1 MIIINKLKHFLKM
14 KNILFFLLLLGIN
27 QGVQS
32 QNNSDVIK
40 VITFNIRVAIDEGVN
55 SWDNRKEL
63 VASIIKTY
71 GADIVGLQ
79 EALKTQLD
87 DLATLLPDFV
97 WVGVG
102 RDDGAEEGE
111 FSAIFYKKERFEIL
125 ENSTFWLSETPDK
138 PSIGW
143 DAALKRVVTW
153 AKFKD
158 KETGKIF
165 YHFNTHFDY
174 KGVMARLE
182 SANLLNDKVAE
193 IAGKIPAIV
202 TGDFNFKS
210 DFGGYKI
217 LTGGRKNYLFDTQKI
232 AKIDSSSSNITY
244 NRFGQFLEEGNKID
258 YIFIKN
264 NIEVDKHKIIMDTFN
279 GRYPSDHMPVFVE
292 LRIN

>member
-1 MIIINKLKHFLKM
+1 M
-14 KNILFFLLLLGIN
+14 KNILFVLLLFSFN
-27 QGVQS
+27 QTMHSKGDTDLIRV
-32 QNNSDVIK
+32 V
-40 VITFNIRVAIDEGVN
+40 TFNIRVAVDEGIN

-63 VASIIKTY
+63 VASIIETY
-71 GADIVGLQ
+71 RADIVGLQ
-79 EALKTQLD
+79 EALKTQLE
-87 DLATLLPDFV
+87 DLNKLLPDFA

-111 FSAIFYKKERFEIL
+111 YAAIFYNKKRFEVL
-125 ENSTFWLSETPDK
+125 EDSTFWLSETPDK

-153 AKFKD
+153 AKLRD
-158 KETGKIF
+158 KITGKIF

-182 SANLLNDKVAE
+182 SANLLNDRVAE
-193 IAGKIPAIV
+193 VAGKTPAIV

-232 AKIDSSSSNITY
+232 AKVDSSGSNITY

-264 NIEVDKHKIIMDTFN
+264 NIEVDKHKIIMDTFD
-279 GRYPSDHMPVFVE
+279 GRYSSDHMPVLAV
-292 LRIN
+292 LRIIK

>member
-1 MIIINKLKHFLKM
+1 M
-14 KNILFFLLLLGIN
+14 KNILFVLLLFSFN
-27 QGVQS
+27 QTIHSKGDTDLIRV
-32 QNNSDVIK
+32 V
-40 VITFNIRVAIDEGVN
+40 TFNIRVAVDEGIN

-63 VASIIKTY
+63 VASIIETY
-71 GADIVGLQ
+71 RADIVGLQ
-79 EALKTQLD
+79 EALKTQLE
-87 DLATLLPDFV
+87 DLNKLLPDFA

-111 FSAIFYKKERFEIL
+111 YAAIFYNKKRFEVL
-125 ENSTFWLSETPDK
+125 EDSTFWLSETPDK

-153 AKFKD
+153 AKLRD
-158 KETGKIF
+158 KITGKIF

-182 SANLLNDKVAE
+182 SANLLNDRVAE
-193 IAGKIPAIV
+193 VAGKTPAIV

-217 LTGGRKNYLFDTQKI
+217 LTEGRKNYLFDTQKI
-232 AKIDSSSSNITY
+232 AKVDSSGSNITY

-264 NIEVDKHKIIMDTFN
+264 NIEVDKHKIIMDTFD
-279 GRYPSDHMPVFVE
+279 GRYPSDHMPVLAV
-292 LRIN
+292 LRIIK

>member
-1 MIIINKLKHFLKM
+1 M
-14 KNILFFLLLLGIN
+14 KNILFVLLLFSFN
-27 QGVQS
+27 QTIHSKGDTDLIRV
-32 QNNSDVIK
+32 V
-40 VITFNIRVAIDEGVN
+40 TFNIRVAVDEGIN

-63 VASIIKTY
+63 VASIIETY
-71 GADIVGLQ
+71 RADIVGLQ
-79 EALKTQLD
+79 EALKTQLE
-87 DLATLLPDFV
+87 DLNKLLPDFA

-111 FSAIFYKKERFEIL
+111 YAAIFYNKKRFEVL
-125 ENSTFWLSETPDK
+125 EDSTFWLSETPDK

-153 AKFKD
+153 AKLRD
-158 KETGKIF
+158 KITGKIF

-182 SANLLNDKVAE
+182 SANLLNDRVAE
-193 IAGKIPAIV
+193 VAGKTPAIV

-232 AKIDSSSSNITY
+232 AKVDSSGSNITY

-264 NIEVDKHKIIMDTFN
+264 NIEVDKHKIIMDTFD
-279 GRYPSDHMPVFVE
+279 GRYPSDHMPVLAV
-292 LRIN
+292 LRIIK

>member
-1 MIIINKLKHFLKM
+1 M
-14 KNILFFLLLLGIN
+14 KNILFVLLLFSFN
-27 QGVQS
+27 QTMHSKGDTDLIRV
-32 QNNSDVIK
+32 V
-40 VITFNIRVAIDEGVN
+40 TFNIRVAVDEGIN

-63 VASIIKTY
+63 VASIIETY
-71 GADIVGLQ
+71 RADIVGLQ
-79 EALKTQLD
+79 EALKTQLE
-87 DLATLLPDFV
+87 DLNKLLPDFA

-111 FSAIFYKKERFEIL
+111 YAAIFYNKKRFEVL
-125 ENSTFWLSETPDK
+125 EDSTFWLSETPDK

-153 AKFKD
+153 AKLRD
-158 KETGKIF
+158 KITGKIF

-182 SANLLNDKVAE
+182 SANLLNDRVAE
-193 IAGKIPAIV
+193 VAGKTPAIV

-232 AKIDSSSSNITY
+232 AKVDSSGSNITY

-264 NIEVDKHKIIMDTFN
+264 NIEVDKHKIIMDTFD
-279 GRYPSDHMPVFVE
+279 GRYPSDHMPVLAV
-292 LRIN
+292 LRIIK

>member
-1 MIIINKLKHFLKM
+1 M
-14 KNILFFLLLLGIN
+14 KNILFIFFLLSFGRAIHSEGDADLIR
-27 QGVQS
+27 V
-32 QNNSDVIK
+32 V
-40 VITFNIRVAIDEGVN
+40 TFNIRVAVDEGIN
-55 SWDNRKEL
+55 SWDNRKES

-71 GADIVGLQ
+71 QADIVGLQ

-87 DLATLLPDFV
+87 DLTGLLPDFA

-111 FSAIFYKKERFEIL
+111 YSAILYKKRRFGVL
-125 ENSTFWLSETPDK
+125 EDSTFWLSETPDK

-174 KGVMARLE
+174 KGIMARLE

-193 IAGKIPAIV
+193 VVGKTPAVV

-232 AKIDSSSSNITY
+232 ARTDSSGLNITF
-244 NRFGQFLEEGNKID
+244 NDFGRSLEEGNKID

-264 NIEVDKHKIIMDTFN
+264 NFEVIRHQIITDTFD
-279 GRYPSDHMPVFVE
+279 GRYPSDHMPVLAV
-292 LRIN
+292 LRVQ

>member
-1 MIIINKLKHFLKM
+1 M
-14 KNILFFLLLLGIN
+14 KNILFVLLLFSFN
-27 QGVQS
+27 QTIHSKGDTDLIRV
-32 QNNSDVIK
+32 V
-40 VITFNIRVAIDEGVN
+40 TFNIRVAVDEGIN

-63 VASIIKTY
+63 VASIIETY
-71 GADIVGLQ
+71 RADIVGLQ
-79 EALKTQLD
+79 EALKTQLE
-87 DLATLLPDFV
+87 DLNKLLPDFA

-111 FSAIFYKKERFEIL
+111 YAAIFYNKKRFEVL
-125 ENSTFWLSETPDK
+125 EDSTFWLSETPDK

-153 AKFKD
+153 AKLRD
-158 KETGKIF
+158 KITGKIF

-182 SANLLNDKVAE
+182 SANLLNDRVAE
-193 IAGKIPAIV
+193 VAGKTPAIV

-217 LTGGRKNYLFDTQKI
+217 LTEGRKNYLFDTQKI
-232 AKIDSSSSNITY
+232 AKVDSSGSNITY

-264 NIEVDKHKIIMDTFN
+264 NIEVDKHKIIMDTFD
-279 GRYPSDHMPVFVE
+279 GRYSSDHMPVLAV
-292 LRIN
+292 LRIIK

>member
-1 MIIINKLKHFLKM
+1 M
-14 KNILFFLLLLGIN
+14 KTILFLSLILGIN
-27 QGVQS
+27 QSLHSGDDTGMIRVM
-32 QNNSDVIK
+32 
-40 VITFNIRVAIDEGVN
+40 TYNIRVAVDEGIN

-71 GADIVGLQ
+71 KADIVGLQ

-87 DLATLLPDFV
+87 DLTTLLPDFA

-102 RDDGAEEGE
+102 RDDGVEGGE
-111 FSAIFYKKERFEIL
+111 YSAILYNKKRFEVL
-125 ENSTFWLSETPDK
+125 EDSTFWLSETPDK
-138 PSIGW
+138 PSVGW
-143 DAALKRVVTW
+143 DAALMRVVTW
-153 AKFKD
+153 AKLKD
-158 KETGKIF
+158 KITGKIF

-182 SANLLNDKVAE
+182 SANLLNDVVAE
-193 IAGKIPAIV
+193 TVGKTPAIV

-232 AKIDSSSSNITY
+232 AKVDSSGSNITY

-264 NIEVDKHKIIMDTFN
+264 NIEVDKHKIIMDTFDGN
-279 GRYPSDHMPVFVE
+279 YPSDHMPVLAVI
-292 LRIN
+292 RIKDDLK

>member
-1 MIIINKLKHFLKM
+1 M
-14 KNILFFLLLLGIN
+14 KNILFALLLFSFN
-27 QGVQS
+27 QTMHSKGDTDLIRV
-32 QNNSDVIK
+32 V
-40 VITFNIRVAIDEGVN
+40 TFNIRVAVDEGIN

-63 VASIIKTY
+63 VASIIETY
-71 GADIVGLQ
+71 RADIVGLQ
-79 EALKTQLD
+79 EALKTQLE
-87 DLATLLPDFV
+87 DLNKLLPDFA

-111 FSAIFYKKERFEIL
+111 YAAIFYNKKRFKVL
-125 ENSTFWLSETPDK
+125 EDSTFWLSETPDK

-153 AKFKD
+153 AKLRD
-158 KETGKIF
+158 KITGKIF

-182 SANLLNDKVAE
+182 SANLLNDRVAE
-193 IAGKIPAIV
+193 VAGKTPAIV

-232 AKIDSSSSNITY
+232 AKVDSSGSNITY

-264 NIEVDKHKIIMDTFN
+264 NIEVDKHKIIMDTFD
-279 GRYPSDHMPVFVE
+279 GRYPSDHMPVLAV
-292 LRIN
+292 LRIIK

>member
-1 MIIINKLKHFLKM
+1 M
-14 KNILFFLLLLGIN
+14 KNILFVLLLFSFN
-27 QGVQS
+27 QTMHSKGDTDLIRV
-32 QNNSDVIK
+32 V
-40 VITFNIRVAIDEGVN
+40 TFNIRVAVDEGIN

-63 VASIIKTY
+63 VASIIETY
-71 GADIVGLQ
+71 RADIVGLQ
-79 EALKTQLD
+79 EALKTQLE
-87 DLATLLPDFV
+87 DLNKLLPDFA

-111 FSAIFYKKERFEIL
+111 YAAIFYNKKRFKVL
-125 ENSTFWLSETPDK
+125 EDSTFWLSETPDK

-153 AKFKD
+153 AKLRD
-158 KETGKIF
+158 KITGKIF

-182 SANLLNDKVAE
+182 SANLLNDRVAE
-193 IAGKIPAIV
+193 VAGKTPAIV

-232 AKIDSSSSNITY
+232 AKVDSSGSNITY

-264 NIEVDKHKIIMDTFN
+264 NIEVDKHKIIMDTFD
-279 GRYPSDHMPVFVE
+279 GRYPSDHMPVLAV
-292 LRIN
+292 LRIIK

>member
-1 MIIINKLKHFLKM
+1 M
-14 KNILFFLLLLGIN
+14 KNILFALLLFSFN
-27 QGVQS
+27 QTMHSKGDTDLIRV
-32 QNNSDVIK
+32 V
-40 VITFNIRVAIDEGVN
+40 TFNIRVAVDEGIN

-63 VASIIKTY
+63 VASIIETY
-71 GADIVGLQ
+71 RADIVGLQ
-79 EALKTQLD
+79 EALKTQLE
-87 DLATLLPDFV
+87 DLNKLLPDFA

-111 FSAIFYKKERFEIL
+111 YAAIFYNKKRFEVL
-125 ENSTFWLSETPDK
+125 EDSTFWLSETPDK

-153 AKFKD
+153 AKLRD
-158 KETGKIF
+158 KITGKIF

-182 SANLLNDKVAE
+182 SANLLNDRVAE
-193 IAGKIPAIV
+193 VAGKTPAIV

-232 AKIDSSSSNITY
+232 AKVDSSGSNITY
-244 NRFGQFLEEGNKID
+244 NQFGQFLEEGNKID

-264 NIEVDKHKIIMDTFN
+264 NIEVDKHKIIMDTFD
-279 GRYPSDHMPVFVE
+279 GRYSSDHMPVLAV
-292 LRIN
+292 LRIIK

>member
-1 MIIINKLKHFLKM
+1 M
-14 KNILFFLLLLGIN
+14 KNILFVLLLFSFN
-27 QGVQS
+27 QTIHSKG
-32 QNNSDVIK
+32 DTDLIR

-63 VASIIKTY
+63 VASIIETY
-71 GADIVGLQ
+71 QADIVGLQ
-79 EALKTQLD
+79 EALKTQLE
-87 DLATLLPDFV
+87 DLTKLLPDFA

-111 FSAIFYKKERFEIL
+111 YAAIFYNKKRFEVL
-125 ENSTFWLSETPDK
+125 ENSTFWLSDTPDK

-153 AKFKD
+153 AKLRD
-158 KETGKIF
+158 KITGKIF

-182 SANLLNDKVAE
+182 SANLLNDRVAE
-193 IAGKIPAIV
+193 IAGKTPAIV

-210 DFGGYKI
+210 DFGGYEI

-232 AKIDSSSSNITY
+232 AKVDNSGSNITY

-279 GRYPSDHMPVFVE
+279 GGYPSDHMPVLAV
-292 LRIN
+292 LRIKQ

>member
-1 MIIINKLKHFLKM
+1 M
-14 KNILFFLLLLGIN
+14 KNILFALLLFSFN
-27 QGVQS
+27 QTMHSKGDTDLIRV
-32 QNNSDVIK
+32 V
-40 VITFNIRVAIDEGVN
+40 TFNIRVAVDEGIN

-63 VASIIKTY
+63 VASIIETY
-71 GADIVGLQ
+71 RADIVGLQ
-79 EALKTQLD
+79 EALKTQLE
-87 DLATLLPDFV
+87 DLNKLLPDFA

-111 FSAIFYKKERFEIL
+111 YAAIFYNKKRFEVL
-125 ENSTFWLSETPDK
+125 EDSTFWLSETPDK

-153 AKFKD
+153 AKLRD
-158 KETGKIF
+158 KITGKIF

-182 SANLLNDKVAE
+182 SANLLNDRVAE
-193 IAGKIPAIV
+193 VAGKTPAIV

-217 LTGGRKNYLFDTQKI
+217 LTEGRKNYLFDTQKI
-232 AKIDSSSSNITY
+232 AKVDSSGSNITY

-264 NIEVDKHKIIMDTFN
+264 NIEVDKHKIIMDTFD
-279 GRYPSDHMPVFVE
+279 GRYSSDHMPVLAV
-292 LRIN
+292 LRIIK

>member
-1 MIIINKLKHFLKM
+1 M
-14 KNILFFLLLLGIN
+14 KNILFVLLLFSFN
-27 QGVQS
+27 QTIHSKGDTDLIRV
-32 QNNSDVIK
+32 V
-40 VITFNIRVAIDEGVN
+40 TFNIRVAVDEGIN

-63 VASIIKTY
+63 VASIIETY
-71 GADIVGLQ
+71 RADIVGLQ
-79 EALKTQLD
+79 EALKTQLE
-87 DLATLLPDFV
+87 DLNKLLPDFA

-111 FSAIFYKKERFEIL
+111 YAAIFYNKKRFEVL
-125 ENSTFWLSETPDK
+125 EDSTFWLSETPDK

-153 AKFKD
+153 AKLRD
-158 KETGKIF
+158 KITGKIF

-182 SANLLNDKVAE
+182 SANLLNDRVAE
-193 IAGKIPAIV
+193 VAGKTPAIV

-232 AKIDSSSSNITY
+232 AKVDSSGSNITY

-264 NIEVDKHKIIMDTFN
+264 NIEVDKHKIIMDTFD
-279 GRYPSDHMPVFVE
+279 GRYSSDHMPVLAV
-292 LRIN
+292 LRIIK

>member
-1 MIIINKLKHFLKM
+1 M
-14 KNILFFLLLLGIN
+14 KNILFALLLFSFN
-27 QGVQS
+27 QTMHSKGDTDLIRV
-32 QNNSDVIK
+32 V
-40 VITFNIRVAIDEGVN
+40 TFNIRVAVDEGIN

-63 VASIIKTY
+63 VASIIETY
-71 GADIVGLQ
+71 RADIVGLQ
-79 EALKTQLD
+79 EALKTQLE
-87 DLATLLPDFV
+87 DLNKLLPDFA

-111 FSAIFYKKERFEIL
+111 YAAIFYNKKRFEVL
-125 ENSTFWLSETPDK
+125 EDSTFWLSETPDK

-153 AKFKD
+153 AKLRD
-158 KETGKIF
+158 KITGKIF

-182 SANLLNDKVAE
+182 SANLLNDRVAE
-193 IAGKIPAIV
+193 VAGKTPAIV

-217 LTGGRKNYLFDTQKI
+217 LTEGRKNYLFDTQKI
-232 AKIDSSSSNITY
+232 AKVDSSGSNITY

-264 NIEVDKHKIIMDTFN
+264 NIEVDKHKIIMDTFD
-279 GRYPSDHMPVFVE
+279 GRYPSDHMPVLAV
-292 LRIN
+292 LRIIK

>member
-1 MIIINKLKHFLKM
+1 M
-14 KNILFFLLLLGIN
+14 KSILFALLLFSFN
-27 QGVQS
+27 QTIYSKG
-32 QNNSDVIK
+32 DTDLIR
-40 VITFNIRVAIDEGVN
+40 VITFNIRVAIDEGIN

-63 VASIIKTY
+63 VASIIETY
-71 GADIVGLQ
+71 QADIVGLQ

-87 DLATLLPDFV
+87 DLTSLLPDFA

-111 FSAIFYKKERFEIL
+111 YAAIFYNKKRFEVL
-125 ENSTFWLSETPDK
+125 EDSTFWLSETPDK

-153 AKFKD
+153 AKLRD
-158 KETGKIF
+158 KITGKIF

-182 SANLLNDKVAE
+182 SANLLNDRVAGV
-193 IAGKIPAIV
+193 AVKTPTIV

-210 DFGGYKI
+210 DFGGYEI

-232 AKIDSSSSNITY
+232 AKVDSSGSNITY
-244 NRFGQFLEEGNKID
+244 NRFGQFLEKGNKID

-264 NIEVDKHKIIMDTFN
+264 NIEVDKHKIIMDTFD
-279 GRYPSDHMPVFVE
+279 GRYPSDYMPVLTV
-292 LRIN
+292 LRIIQ

>member
-1 MIIINKLKHFLKM
+1 M
-14 KNILFFLLLLGIN
+14 KNILFALLLFSFN
-27 QGVQS
+27 QTMHSKGDTDLIRV
-32 QNNSDVIK
+32 V
-40 VITFNIRVAIDEGVN
+40 TFNIRVAVDEGIN

-63 VASIIKTY
+63 VASIIETY
-71 GADIVGLQ
+71 RADIVGLQ
-79 EALKTQLD
+79 EALKTQLE
-87 DLATLLPDFV
+87 DLNKLLPDFA

-111 FSAIFYKKERFEIL
+111 YAAIFYNKKRFEVL
-125 ENSTFWLSETPDK
+125 EDSTFWLSETPDK

-153 AKFKD
+153 AKLRD
-158 KETGKIF
+158 KITGKIF

-182 SANLLNDKVAE
+182 SANLLNDRVAE
-193 IAGKIPAIV
+193 VAGKTPAIV

-210 DFGGYKI
+210 DFGGYEI

-232 AKIDSSSSNITY
+232 AKVDSSGSNITY

-264 NIEVDKHKIIMDTFN
+264 NIEVDKHKIIMDTFD
-279 GRYPSDHMPVFVE
+279 GRYSSDHMPVLAV
-292 LRIN
+292 LRIIK

>member
-1 MIIINKLKHFLKM
+1 M
-14 KNILFFLLLLGIN
+14 KNILFALLLFSFN
-27 QGVQS
+27 QTMHSKGDTDLIRV
-32 QNNSDVIK
+32 V
-40 VITFNIRVAIDEGVN
+40 TFNIRVAVDEGIN

-63 VASIIKTY
+63 VASIIETY
-71 GADIVGLQ
+71 RADIVGLQ
-79 EALKTQLD
+79 EALKTQLE
-87 DLATLLPDFV
+87 DLNKLLPDFA

-111 FSAIFYKKERFEIL
+111 YAAIFYNKKRFEVL
-125 ENSTFWLSETPDK
+125 EDSTFWLSETPDK

-153 AKFKD
+153 AKLRD
-158 KETGKIF
+158 KITGKIF

-182 SANLLNDKVAE
+182 SANLLNDRVAE
-193 IAGKIPAIV
+193 VAGKTPAIV

-210 DFGGYKI
+210 DFGGYEI

-232 AKIDSSSSNITY
+232 AKVDSSGSNITY

-264 NIEVDKHKIIMDTFN
+264 NIEVDKHKIIMDTFD
-279 GRYPSDHMPVFVE
+279 GRYPSDHMPVLAV
-292 LRIN
+292 LRIIK